1 MVTPV
6 GNPEEVVTPVGNPE
20 ELKQMLGNPEEL
32 RQMLGNPEEQEPVGG
47 IPKNKNQL
55 EESRRSVRTIGKG
68 SGKWDMGI
76 PRKCQESGNMESRNV
91 PVKEPQK
98 KPHWNPCFLGISQES
113 TLFAH
118 SCKAFC
124 TFLPFGEIGIYL
136 SDSWGCPSVMGIPPE
151 SDDFYGIPTFRRNLW
166 ENVS

>member
-55 EESRRSVRTIGKG
+55 EESRRSVRTIGGIPKKCQNYWERVREVG
-68 SGKWDMGI
+68 HGNPQKVSGKWKHGI
-76 PRKCQESGNMESRNV
+76 QERPR
-91 PVKEPQK
+91 
-98 KPHWNPCFLGISQES
+98 
-113 TLFAH
+113 
-118 SCKAFC
+118 
-124 TFLPFGEIGIYL
+124 
-136 SDSWGCPSVMGIPPE
+136 
-151 SDDFYGIPTFRRNLW
+151 
-166 ENVS
+166 